1 MTAKCKYSPK
11 FWPLVKQMQLQ
22 GNNLFKQFM
31 IDNFIDGNEV
41 YENIIRGANYSPANN
56 IINEV
61 KPVDK
66 TVTKVVE
73 EDPQGSV
80 ETMYVGN
87 PSGYRNM
94 IRNFKKEIIS
104 RSVFNKD
111 LKGKDGKLGVFID
124 AERTHNGRTVLNN
137 GILEYKLSLI
147 NKLREKIG
155 LHVVE
160 SVDSDVD
167 FANLYN
173 ETLDGYAIYRSGLI
187 EEDATLKVTVGL
199 P

>member
-1 MTAKCKYSPK
+1 
-11 FWPLVKQMQLQ
+11 MQLQ
-22 GNNLFKQFM
+22 GNNVFKQFM

-87 PSGYRNM
+87 PSGYGISPFAIFANCSLVNLNLL
-94 IRNFKKEIIS
+94 IFSIIS
-104 RSVFNKD
+104 LYSNNCFVFSI
-111 LKGKDGKLGVFID
+111 L
-124 AERTHNGRTVLNN
+124 THPCQLN
-137 GILEYKLSLI
+137 
-147 NKLREKIG
+147 
-155 LHVVE
+155 
-160 SVDSDVD
+160 
-167 FANLYN
+167 
-173 ETLDGYAIYRSGLI
+173 
-187 EEDATLKVTVGL
+187 
-199 P
+199 